1 MPHRWSLCSGEVKRA
16 YESVKGALELFGEHH
31 LTDWAAA
38 LTYYGLLAMFP
49 GLIAL
54 VSVVGL
60 FGDPV
65 TTTHT
70 ITEMLAQIGPGSA
83 ADSFEGPVRSVIEH
97 RGQAGVFLVLG
108 LGLSVLSASS
118 YIGGFVRATNVI
130 YGVESGEPFWK
141 TRPRQLLFTLG
152 MIVGAA
158 LITITI
164 VLSGP
169 LLQAVADPLGIGG
182 TALGVWKV
190 IKWPVVLV
198 MVVLLFAAL
207 YYVTAPRRSAG
218 FHWVT
223 AGSLLAVTI
232 WMAGSAGLAL
242 YVSNFGS
249 YDKTYGTLA
258 GLVVLLI
265 WIWLTNVALLLG
277 AEMNAAREREDD
289 AG

>member
-1 MPHRWSLCSGEVKRA
+1 
-16 YESVKGALELFGEHH
+16 
-31 LTDWAAA
+31 
-38 LTYYGLLAMFP
+38 
-49 GLIAL
+49 
-54 VSVVGL
+54 VS
-60 FGDPV
+60 
-65 TTTHT
+65 TTNT
-70 ITEMLAQIGPGSA
+70 ITKMLSEIGPGSA
-83 ADSFEGPVRSVIEH
+83 ADSFAGPVRSVIEH
-97 RGQAGVFLVLG
+97 RGQAGLFLVLG

-118 YIGGFVRATNVI
+118 YIAAFMRATNVI

-141 TRPRQLLFTLG
+141 TRPRQLLYTLG
-152 MIVGAA
+152 MIFGAA

-169 LLQAVADPLGIGG
+169 LLHAVADPLGIDS
-182 TALGVWKV
+182 TALTIWKV
-190 IKWPVVLV
+190 VKWPVLLV

-207 YYVTAPRRSAG
+207 YYVTAPTRSAG

-232 WMAGSAGLAL
+232 WMAASAGLAL

-277 AEMNAAREREDD
+277 AEMNAAREREVE
-289 AG
+289 AAK